1 MYISQRTVE
10 NLKRIQCQLNQLEP
24 EVSPKA
30 LVVAGS
36 PQPRENILVFSGSFN
51 PPTTAHLALLKQAQ
65 RFARQHEPMF
75 VYAAFSTHTTD
86 KEAVERPLLLDRI
99 LLLKRLLHTR
109 LPHAGIMLFNRGLY
123 IEQAMAI
130 RASFPRVERIFFL
143 VGFDKIVQ
151 ILDPRYYDDRDR
163 VLSALFKLAVLLVAP
178 RGNAGEQELADLL
191 RQPENQR
198 FARFIHA
205 LPFDP
210 AYRLVSSTHV
220 RQEGNTATTGA
231 LHNVPQEVRQ
241 FIRETRAYAP
251 PVRRPDGSIVDCYQE
266 RVKYMSKLVGCS
278 VLW

>member
-1 MYISQRTVE
+1 MYISRRTVQ
-10 NLKRIQCQLNQLEP
+10 NLKRIQCQLNQLQP
-24 EVSPKA
+24 EGPPKA
-30 LVVAGS
+30 LIVPGS

-65 RFARQHEPMF
+65 QFAQQHEPM
-75 VYAAFSTHTTD
+75 VLYAAFSTHTTD

-99 LLLKRLLHTR
+99 QLLKRLLHTR

-123 IEQAMAI
+123 IEQAEAI
-130 RASFPRVERIFFL
+130 HTSFPRVKRIFFL

-163 VLSALFKLAVLLVAP
+163 VLSALFKQATLLVAP

-191 RQPENQR
+191 CQPENQR
-198 FARFIHA
+198 FAGFIHP

-220 RQEGNTATTGA
+220 RQEGSKATNSA

-241 FIRETRAYAP
+241 FIRETRAYGP
-251 PVRRPDGSIVDCYQE
+251 PVRRSDGSIVDCYEE
-266 RVKYMSKLVGCS
+266 RVKYLSRLVGCPVS
-278 VLW
+278 